1 MTSEKNNAET
11 YFCLGDCNTDFD
23 CVFCFFRSID
33 CICLLFLL
41 DHGFFERASNNLG
54 SKMNLNTLKTILVWF
69 CITAIALIFGII
81 LIPLA
86 LITFML
92 NFFVAEMEIP
102 KHTGWNG
109 HI

>member
-11 YFCLGDCNTDFD
+11 YFCLDDCNTDFD

-41 DHGFFERASNNLG
+41 DHGFFERASNDIG
-54 SKMNLNTLKTILVWF
+54 SKMNVEILKKIMTWLCVI
-69 CITAIALIFGII
+69 AIALIFGII
-81 LIPLA
+81 LIPLM
-86 LITFML
+86 LITVML

-109 HI
+109 HL